1 MEWDAIA
8 DFVCIDTVLPIL
20 HYIILYWYIYS
31 DIETWQFFFKYWELL
46 FWQELV
52 CFPSRPVDQFWGPGK
67 PHFLGGNS
75 YL

>member
-8 DFVCIDTVLPIL
+8 DFICIDIDTVLPIL

-31 DIETWQFFFKYWELL
+31 DIETWQFFKYWELL

-52 CFPSRPVDQFWGPGK
+52 CFSRPVDQFWGPRK
-67 PHFLGGNS
+67 TSFFR
-75 YL
+75 